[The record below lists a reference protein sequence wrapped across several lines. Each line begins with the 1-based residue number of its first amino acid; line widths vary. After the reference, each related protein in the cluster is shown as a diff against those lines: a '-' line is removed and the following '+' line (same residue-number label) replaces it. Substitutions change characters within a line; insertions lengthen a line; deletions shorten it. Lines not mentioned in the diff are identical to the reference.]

1 MRLKAVT
8 ENILIADWKNIPDDL
23 MMTSSDHDM
32 RVDTPPSIEKPRKS
46 VSFYNRRNKVMKLI
60 LFEVLITLN
69 AKM

>member
-23 MMTSSDHDM
+23 MTSSDHDM
-32 RVDTPPSIEKPRKS
+32 RAGTPPSIEKPRKS